1 MPTVNENSYKH
12 NLEPFH
18 FPESGRSQNFEFK
31 PNLKLAFVKLPT
43 CAGDCCLRLVRPFLI
58 VIRKVNVENVTPD

>member
-1 MPTVNENSYKH
+1 MNAVPN

-18 FPESGRSQNFEFK
+18 FPEYRQSQNFEFK

-58 VIRKVNVENVTPD
+58 VICEVDVENVAPD